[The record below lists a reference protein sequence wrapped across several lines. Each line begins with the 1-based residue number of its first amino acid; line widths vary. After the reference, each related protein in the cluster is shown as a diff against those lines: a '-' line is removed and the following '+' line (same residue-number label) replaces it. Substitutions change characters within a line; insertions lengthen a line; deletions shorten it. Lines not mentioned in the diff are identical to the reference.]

1 MGSAFKNKGVQLL
14 LDGVSRYLPSPT
26 DVNNRALDL
35 AHNEAPFTLP
45 CAPSGPF
52 VGLAFKL
59 EEGRSVSNTGQ
70 DGTVNSYRAV
80 NCDIVRYLNY
90 CMPSRVL

>member
-26 DVNNRALDL
+26 DVVNRALALDE
-35 AHNEAPFTLP
+35 NEASFQLP
-45 CAPSGPF
+45 CSPSGPF

-59 EEGRSVSNTGQ
+59 EEGRW
-70 DGTVNSYRAV
+70 VNHFIIRLIILSTNLYPLLQGVALEA
-80 NCDIVRYLNY
+80 DK
-90 CMPSRVL
+90 